1 MGRHALRNTALAFA
15 ATGVFALA
23 DARPGH
29 AYYEGAW
36 CAYMS
41 AGRDFYTSRC
51 DLPNYEA
58 CRAEMNAMAGT
69 WCTQNPRY
77 RGPAEQPARLSK
89 KKKRTS

>member
-1 MGRHALRNTALAFA
+1 MTRIALAS
-15 ATGVFALA
+15 ATIATLMLA
-23 DARPGH
+23 DMRPSE
-29 AYYEGAW
+29 AYYEGRW

-58 CRAEMNAMAGT
+58 CRAEMNAAPGT

-77 RGPAEQPARLSK
+77 VGPPEQPARLSK
-89 KKKRTS
+89 SKKRQTAY